1 MESGSD
7 LTSNGPEPSIP
18 TQASQSAFSND
29 FEELDREMR
38 SKLLRLAW
46 VIVRDWSLAADAV
59 QNSFLT
65 LHQKWGQIQPEHR
78 TGWLVKT
85 VQYSAHN
92 LRRSRST
99 SERLAGDL
107 FNQTQSEVEADAPS
121 GIEVEEQVQLALQ
134 QLPPLQRQI
143 VQLKLVEGLTFQ
155 QISEQLS
162 IPLGTALSRMRL
174 ALAKLR
180 SVLKETPNE

>member
-1 MESGSD
+1 
-7 LTSNGPEPSIP
+7 
-18 TQASQSAFSND
+18 
-29 FEELDREMR
+29 MR

-107 FNQTQSEVEADAPS
+107 FNQTQSDVDTDLPS
-121 GIEVEEQVQLALQ
+121 VIEVEEQVQLALL
-134 QLPPLQRQI
+134 QLPALQRQI

-155 QISEQLS
+155 QISDQLS
-162 IPLGTALSRMRL
+162 IPLLGTALSRMRL